1 MRVEYTD
8 PALDDVIAIT
18 EYIARDSPLAAD
30 RVKDRIFAATDRL
43 ADHPGMGR
51 PGRVGRTRELIVRPY
66 IVAYHVRDQTVE
78 ILAVIDGRRGNV
90 EEMISERLPDTTG
103 NVDV

>member
-1 MRVEYTD
+1 MD
-8 PALDDVIAIT
+8 L
-18 EYIARDSPLAAD
+18 ARDSPLAAD

-51 PGRVGRTRELIVRPY
+51 PGRVGRTRELVVRPY
-66 IVAYHVRDQTVE
+66 IVAYHVRGQTVE

-90 EEMISERLPDTTG
+90 AEMIAERLPDAAG
-103 NVDV
+103 DADVDV